1 MVPFLLPCRMVKI
14 FELIFPQEVTPLS
27 SPALRLVFRFP
38 LTHTQHDNRR
48 QSLRGETM
56 DWKQLLA
63 YITGTV
69 DQELMLRNEYLVSE
83 NRILR
88 SQIKG
93 RVRLR
98 DGERKALAEIGKKL
112 SKPALAEVASIVT
125 PDTILVWHRK
135 L

>member
-1 MVPFLLPCRMVKI
+1 
-14 FELIFPQEVTPLS
+14 
-27 SPALRLVFRFP
+27 
-38 LTHTQHDNRR
+38 
-48 QSLRGETM
+48 M
-56 DWKQLLA
+56 DWKQLLV

-69 DQELMLRNEYLVSE
+69 DQELLLRNEYLVSE

-135 L
+135 LVAQKFDGGRHDGLVLGAERAVLARVRIKP